1 MVEAMRRED
10 NRGPAQLNVDRL
22 KPGKSFHFREI
33 GKTGDGD
40 T

>member
-1 MVEAMRRED
+1 MRRED
-10 NRGPAQLNVDRL
+10 NRGLAQLNVDRL
-22 KPGKSFHFREI
+22 KPGNIFHLQEI